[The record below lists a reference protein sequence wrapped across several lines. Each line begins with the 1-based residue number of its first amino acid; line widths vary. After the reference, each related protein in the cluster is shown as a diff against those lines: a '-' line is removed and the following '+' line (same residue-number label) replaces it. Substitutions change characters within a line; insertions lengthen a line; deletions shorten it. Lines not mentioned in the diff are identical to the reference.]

1 MTDGKDK
8 VHDDISAGQVE
19 ADSTV
24 SESIMKS
31 RVVSFWNFLQIRIGL
46 LHVINTDHR
55 NQCFIVPESQAVS

>member
-31 RVVSFWNFLQIRIGL
+31 RVVSVWNFSLDP
-46 LHVINTDHR
+46 LHWGSR
-55 NQCFIVPESQAVS
+55 LSSRL